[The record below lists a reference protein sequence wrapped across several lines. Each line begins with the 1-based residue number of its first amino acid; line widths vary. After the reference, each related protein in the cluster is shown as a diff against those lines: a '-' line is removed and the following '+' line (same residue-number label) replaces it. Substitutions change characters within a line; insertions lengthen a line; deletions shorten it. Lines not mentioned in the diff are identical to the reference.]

1 MNRSGN
7 KLSSPPE
14 GEGLGEKGQVDRSAT
29 VAARS
34 TVPRSPGAER
44 RQVCRIPHRAGGGGT
59 DAWKIHALSLSGRVR
74 PDRLAAGAARLT
86 ELGSTVTSPDAATA
100 TWRYFA
106 GTDDERLAALDASL
120 NSDADVVM
128 FTRGGYGLS
137 RLLHRIDWQTVA
149 ASRKLFCGYSDITA
163 FNLAALAQANY
174 LTFSGPMLAS
184 DFAQTDDIAARD
196 FTEANFFGLLRGEM
210 YAYPECVSDTE
221 PPTQTINGTL
231 WGTNLSMIANL
242 VGTPHMPKIDDG
254 ILVLEDVA
262 EEPYRIE
269 RMFWQ
274 LKHAGILDRQRAII
288 LAEFSDCEPT
298 NEMRYPYSMIEVIE
312 TLRDIAPCPVLTGFP
327 FGHVPAKV
335 TLPIGASASV
345 AIDGARYVLSV
356 RDYLK

>member
-1 MNRSGN
+1 M
-7 KLSSPPE
+7 L
-14 GEGLGEKGQVDRSAT
+14 
-29 VAARS
+29 
-34 TVPRSPGAER
+34 
-44 RQVCRIPHRAGGGGT
+44 
-59 DAWKIHALSLSGRVR
+59 KIHALSLSGSAAAERV
-74 PDRLAAGAARLT
+74 AAGAARLT
-86 ELGSTVTSPDAATA
+86 QLGLTVTLPDAALGE
-100 TWRYFA
+100 WRYFA
-106 GTDDERLAALDASL
+106 GTDDARLKALNDAIH
-120 NSDADVVM
+120 SDADIVM

-137 RLLHRIDWQTVA
+137 RLLHRIDWQAVA

-174 LTFSGPMLAS
+174 VTFSCPMLAS
-184 DFAQTDDIAARD
+184 DFAQTDDLNARD

-210 YAYPECVSDTE
+210 YAYPECVSDITS
-221 PPTQTINGTL
+221 PTQIINGTL
-231 WGTNLSMIANL
+231 WGTNLAMIANL

-262 EEPYRIE
+262 EAPYRLE

-298 NEMRYPYSMIEVIE
+298 NGVRYPYSMAEAIE
-312 TLRDIAPCPVLTGFP
+312 TLREIAPCPVLTGFP

-335 TLPIGASASV
+335 TLPIGAPASV

-356 RDYLK
+356 RDYMQ